1 LSLKEAAGY
10 QEGQRMTAHEHMER
24 AGAKPR
30 MIPRRD
36 SGPVQPVAVAV
47 ADAASRVDGTAA
59 PRGISPAAVLSLQR
73 TMGNRAVSRLLGTEE
88 HVHDGSCGHGPSVQ
102 RSSVDEVL
110 SSPGTPLA
118 APLRAEMEKRLG
130 ADFSDVRL
138 HSGAAAQRSAA
149 EIGAR
154 AYTSGSHVVIGEGGT
169 DRHTLAHELTHV
181 IQQRSGP
188 VAGTDNGS
196 GLRISDPSDRFER
209 QAEANATRVLAGPV
223 PAGPEPVTDHEPEAS
238 ASVQSAPARV
248 QRAAGTVQR
257 FARQRARMG
266 QELRDMQV
274 TRNGMFAIEDGRR
287 SVWVSED
294 ATGISPALR
303 RTRRASADLFDNGV
317 RYREYQLARDIL
329 DDCLHLAEEIMHD
342 AVGELADGVESH
354 SVVETARGREPFGQS
369 DPNNRQLAR
378 RYVGA
383 PNRAAN
389 PRVGQ
394 AYVTVAMNPG
404 NTTMSQYHAA
414 AVVGRDGDDTVTL
427 ETFAGS
433 GRHTP
438 EAGVY
443 TVDTVRSFHDYWS
456 GPDSYY
462 QRNYPHVT
470 MRTIAIRRSSGGLAY
485 RQTPRRRNPNVRR
498 EA

>member
-1 LSLKEAAGY
+1 V
-10 QEGQRMTAHEHMER
+10 TAHEHVER
-24 AGAKPR
+24 TGAKPR
-30 MIPRRD
+30 DVSRRD
-36 SGPVQPVAVAV
+36 PVPVRPTAV
-47 ADAASRVDGTAA
+47 ADAVGRAVGMAASG
-59 PRGISPAAVLSLQR
+59 GISPAAVLNLQR
-73 TMGNRAVSRLLGTEE
+73 TMGNRAVSRLLDTEE
-88 HVHDGSCGHGPSVQ
+88 HVHDASCGHGLSVQ

-118 APLRAEMEKRLG
+118 APLRAEMEARLG
-130 ADFSDVRL
+130 TDFSDVRL
-138 HSGAAAQRSAA
+138 HSGTAAQRSAA

-154 AYTSGSHVVIGEGGT
+154 AYTSGSHVVIGEGGA

-196 GLRISDPSDRFER
+196 GPRISDPSDRFER
-209 QAEANATRVLAGPV
+209 QAEANATRVLAGPE
-223 PAGPEPVTDHEPEAS
+223 PAVGHGPAAS
-238 ASVQSAPARV
+238 ESIQSAPARV
-248 QRAAGTVQR
+248 QRAEGTIQR
-257 FARQRARMG
+257 FARQRARVG
-266 QELRDMQV
+266 RELRDMQV
-274 TRNGMFAIEDGRR
+274 TRRGMFAVEQGTQ

-294 ATGISPALR
+294 AAGISPSLR
-303 RTRRASADLFDNGV
+303 RTNRGSEDLFGNGV
-317 RYREYQLARDIL
+317 RYREYQLARRIL

-354 SVVETARGREPFGQS
+354 SAVDTTRGREPFGQN

-414 AVVGRDGDDTVTL
+414 AVVGRDGDDTITL

-433 GRHTP
+433 GRTTP
-438 EAGVY
+438 DAGIY
-443 TVDTVRSFHDYWS
+443 TIDSVRSFHDYWS

-470 MRTIAIRRSSGGLAY
+470 MRTIVARRGSGRLAL
-485 RQTPRRRNPNVRR
+485 RANPRRRNPNAR
-498 EA
+498 